1 MTKTVRIVSRTLGV
15 GLVVA
20 SLAASAMAEDDG
32 GSALKSTLLGSTPGQ
47 IIGGVSAGGAPWTVS
62 KGHANLNTDGSLKVD
77 IKGLVLLSVG
87 TTGPVTEVSASLVC
101 GGGGGV
107 VVATTGAVPL
117 TVTGNAHIH
126 DKVAVPPAC
135 IAPAILVRVAAVNG
149 TPLAQPG
156 AFISATGFS
165 AAQTESDSKKDKDKD
180 DSADRF

>member
-1 MTKTVRIVSRTLGV
+1 MTKTARIVSRTLRVLLVLACLAV
-15 GLVVA
+15 G
-20 SLAASAMAEDDG
+20 AMAEDDG

-47 IIGGVSAGGAPWTVS
+47 IIGGVNAGGLPWTVS
-62 KGHANLNTDGSLKVD
+62 KGQTSLNADGSLKVD

-101 GGGGGV
+101 GGGGGA
-107 VVATTGAVPL
+107 VVATTKAVPL

-126 DKVAVPPAC
+126 DKIAVPPAC
-135 IAPAILVRVAAVNG
+135 IASIILVRVAAVNG

-156 AFISATGFS
+156 PFIAATGFS
-165 AAQTESDSKKDKDKD
+165 AAQAEGDSKKD